1 MHWKFTNPDFR
12 ALSSRYNSW
21 RLYRREKCTPDRN
34 EERNKEKEKVRATIM
49 VIIASLRRFKMNFY
63 SGQSR
68 FVGDKKEKKKKKKR
82 RRNFK
87 CENTC
92 GSNSHF
98 DGRILRDETIS
109 LSSRYMIILFF
120 SFWFFFFFRI
130 GDIQNAIVFFVFSLS
145 HRSLFSLPH
154 SFTLFFIFLDL
165 FFFLFFF
172 SLRTIKIVMLVI
184 EMTSLVQ
191 LIVWHCRL
199 AIRII
204 ISRTHNDRVRPAIL
218 TIGGKGWHIFIEI
231 FTFQQITRDIRRYKR
246 EKYEKLMNLFM
257 WPLKLVNMDPL
268 IFYFFLYFYSFP
280 LFTAQL
286 NSPLI
291 Y

>member
-1 MHWKFTNPDFR
+1 MWKHMWKQFAFR
-12 ALSSRYNSW
+12 W
-21 RLYRREKCTPDRN
+21 
-34 EERNKEKEKVRATIM
+34 
-49 VIIASLRRFKMNFY
+49 
-63 SGQSR
+63 
-68 FVGDKKEKKKKKKR
+68 
-82 RRNFK
+82 
-87 CENTC
+87 
-92 GSNSHF
+92 SNLAGWN
-98 DGRILRDETIS
+98 DLA
-109 LSSRYMIILFF
+109 FF
-120 SFWFFFFFRI
+120 SVHDNSFFFFLIFFFSYRRHTER
-130 GDIQNAIVFFVFSLS
+130 NCVFCVFSLS
-145 HRSLFSLPH
+145 SVSFFPPSFFHSLFHFSRSLFFS
-154 SFTLFFIFLDL
+154 
-165 FFFLFFF
+165 FFF

>member
-1 MHWKFTNPDFR
+1 MWKHMWKQFAFR
-12 ALSSRYNSW
+12 W
-21 RLYRREKCTPDRN
+21 
-34 EERNKEKEKVRATIM
+34 
-49 VIIASLRRFKMNFY
+49 
-63 SGQSR
+63 
-68 FVGDKKEKKKKKKR
+68 
-82 RRNFK
+82 
-87 CENTC
+87 
-92 GSNSHF
+92 SNLAGWN
-98 DGRILRDETIS
+98 DLA
-109 LSSRYMIILFF
+109 FF
-120 SFWFFFFFRI
+120 SVHDNSFFFFLIFFFFRI

-145 HRSLFSLPH
+145 LIG
-154 SFTLFFIFLDL
+154 LFFPSLILSLSFSFFSIS
-165 FFFLFFF
+165 FFFFFFF

>member
-120 SFWFFFFFRI
+120 SFWFFFFRI

-172 SLRTIKIVMLVI
+172 FSQNDKNRDVSNRNDFSRSINRMALSLGDSYNHFSYTQWQSTTSHINDWRKRLTHIYRNIHVSTDNTGYKKI
-184 EMTSLVQ
+184 
-191 LIVWHCRL
+191 
-199 AIRII
+199 
-204 ISRTHNDRVRPAIL
+204 
-218 TIGGKGWHIFIEI
+218 
-231 FTFQQITRDIRRYKR
+231 
-246 EKYEKLMNLFM
+246 
-257 WPLKLVNMDPL
+257 
-268 IFYFFLYFYSFP
+268 
-280 LFTAQL
+280 
-286 NSPLI
+286 
-291 Y
+291 